1 MNAGNSGMVAGY
13 HLIGPIRTDALGQV
27 YIADRPGPSGR
38 VLMRLLAVDPNAP
51 GFRPRFAAQAHVVQ
65 GLVHP
70 GLGGLLQYGEESGRT
85 WFTSRFVDG
94 HVLTTDRRADS
105 EALGIAGQ
113 VADVLDHAHRRGIVH
128 GDLGPGEI
136 LLPTAAGPG
145 TAGGSVA
152 VLDVG
157 TLALSG
163 RPILNPLS
171 GSPEYTAPEVIAGQ
185 PAGPASD
192 QYSLAC
198 LLCQMLTGTTPF
210 AASSPT
216 EVVSGHLH
224 RQAPPISALR
234 PDLAPLDVAFGY
246 ALDKDPARRYPDC
259 RAFVGTVATLAARA
273 AAQHQPSAPDS
284 PPSSFRERAHSA
296 APETIA
302 PVATPTP
309 AAHSRPVDTSTE
321 RSSEKPEQA
330 PVQQLPVP
338 DRMAGPHP
346 SSSATAPPTHAMTPD
361 SPAPDAPTDA
371 EPSVD
376 VDARP
381 TVVPTETGSSPPGV
395 SEPPTD
401 SQSRQTITPDTPIP
415 TGAPMAPGSFGD
427 SPTSMGAE
435 SPTSSS
441 APGSGTPPPTGTA
454 HLGSPDTLPP
464 IDLPADPPGRG
475 ARLRRRVLVSALGL
489 AAAAVIAVIAVAAT
503 WFVVGREPSLTQVT
517 TSSISTGNNATC
529 AIRDAQLYCWGSNTN
544 GVLGTGTT
552 TDSNIPVKVN
562 GLGKVT
568 SVDVGWTSACA
579 IADGALY
586 CWGSNAQGQ
595 LGNGTTDARLNP
607 TKVASLHNVTSV
619 TVGADVTLVG
629 DAITSDTTTC
639 AVADGGTYCW
649 GANHDGQIGDGTTTD
664 RPTPT
669 RVKNIADVVS
679 ATTNSAQ
686 TCAVTRPGDVYC
698 WGSNERGQLGDGT
711 LDNRVTPVRIG
722 GLAHV
727 TDIATSVNSTCAVS
741 DGSVWCWGNNTYE
754 QTGDADRRT
763 TRVPTKVAGLTD
775 VSSVAL
781 GSQTTCA
788 VAGGAAYCWGINSD
802 NSINSDPRGYFATP
816 AKITGIDSTVTDV
829 TTESSVSCARTDHQT
844 FCWGSNSDGQLGLG
858 STGYVNGPTE
868 VSF

>member
-1 MNAGNSGMVAGY
+1 MVAGY
-13 HLIGPIRTDALGQV
+13 HLSGPVRTDALGQV
-27 YIADRPGPSGR
+27 YIADRLGSGR
-38 VLMRLLAVDPNAP
+38 VLMRLLAVDPNAV
-51 GFRPRFAAQAHVVQ
+51 GFRSSFSAQAHAVQ

-94 HVLTTDRRADS
+94 HLLTADRRADS
-105 EALGIAGQ
+105 DALAIAGQ

-128 GDLGPGEI
+128 GDLAPGEI
-136 LLPTAAGPG
+136 LLPGAAGPDPTDG
-145 TAGGSVA
+145 TVA
-152 VLDVG
+152 ILDVG

-163 RPILNPLS
+163 RPVLNPLS
-171 GSPEYTAPEVIAGQ
+171 GSPEFTAPEVIAGH

-198 LLCQMLTGTTPF
+198 ILYQMMVGTTPF
-210 AASSPT
+210 ASSSPT
-216 EVVSGHLH
+216 EILGGHLH
-224 RQAPPISALR
+224 RQAPPISARR
-234 PDLAPLDVAFGY
+234 PDLAMLDVAFGH

-259 RAFVGTVATLAARA
+259 RAFVGTVATLASRT
-273 AAQHQPSAPDS
+273 AAQHQPSAPEI
-284 PPSSFRERAHSA
+284 PPSSFRGRSHTP
-296 APETIA
+296 APDTIA
-302 PVATPTP
+302 PVVTPEPP
-309 AAHSRPVDTSTE
+309 AHPRPVDTS
-321 RSSEKPEQA
+321 SENPAQA
-330 PVQQLPVP
+330 PVRQLPVP
-338 DRMAGPHP
+338 DRIPAPHP
-346 SSSATAPPTHAMTPD
+346 PSPATLPATTVPPGADTPDAPTEAEPSPDATAPPT
-361 SPAPDAPTDA
+361 
-371 EPSVD
+371 
-376 VDARP
+376 
-381 TVVPTETGSSPPGV
+381 VVPADTGSSPLGLG
-395 SEPPTD
+395 EPT
-401 SQSRQTITPDTPIP
+401 SNSHSGQTVTPDTPMP
-415 TGAPMAPGSFGD
+415 TGARVAPSSFGD
-427 SPTSMGAE
+427 PPTVMVAGA
-435 SPTSSS
+435 PAGSSS
-441 APGSGTPPPTGTA
+441 PESGTPPQTGTA

-464 IDLPADPPGRG
+464 MDLPADLPGRG

-489 AAAAVIAVIAVAAT
+489 AAVAVIAVIAVAAT

-517 TSSISTGNNATC
+517 TSSISTDNNATC

-544 GVLGTGTT
+544 GVLGNGTT
-552 TDSNIPVKVN
+552 TDSSAPVKVN

-568 SVDVGWTSACA
+568 SVDLGWTSACA

-586 CWGSNAQGQ
+586 CWGGNAQGQ
-595 LGNGTTDARLNP
+595 LGNGTTNASLNP
-607 TKVASLHNVTSV
+607 TKVDSLHNVTSV

-629 DAITSDTTTC
+629 DAITSLTTTC

-664 RPTPT
+664 RPSPT
-669 RVKNIADVVS
+669 RVKNIGDVVS
-679 ATTNSAQ
+679 ATTDSAQ

-711 LDNRVTPVRIG
+711 LDNRVAPVRIG
-722 GLAHV
+722 GVSHV

-741 DGSVWCWGNNTYE
+741 DGSLWCWGNNTYE

-788 VAGGAAYCWGINSD
+788 VAGAAAYCWGINSA

-816 AKITGIDSTVTDV
+816 AKITGIDGSVTEV
-829 TTESSVSCARTDHQT
+829 TTASSVSCARTDHKT
-844 FCWGSNSDGQLGLG
+844 FCWGSNSKGQLGLG
-858 STGYVNGPTE
+858 STGYVDGPTE